1 MRVLLVDH
9 GCCDPP
15 DTRVHA
21 CRTALMRLGAVPLAL
36 GPSSVSSLAAE
47 TPGLRGVHLRDI
59 AAANKRFLRAVQDG
73 SPAAFLA
80 ASATISPSLLGLV
93 RETARQTI
101 AEAVDAFEPDVIFVL
116 HAGILVDLAIETGV
130 PVALHVSGADLG
142 AAATSERIRDLV
154 ISALSSVE
162 ALIATDG
169 ETADVLARD
178 WLDRDETDQLPACE
192 VWPVGAASAPAILAA
207 CERARDRR
215 R

>member
-21 CRTALMRLGAVPLAL
+21 CRTALTRLGAVPLAL